1 MRFPATEMNFIIK
14 TDWLCKLFRML
25 TIKMSHSS
33 GRIYLKLVIN
43 QITATDASILAD
55 ALQNGNNTLEALSL
69 TEKKSL
75 TDKSFDYQGR
85 LQ

>member
-1 MRFPATEMNFIIK
+1 
-14 TDWLCKLFRML
+14 
-25 TIKMSHSS
+25 MSHSS